1 MEGFLEGEVAIPEVA
16 DNFYAAPV
24 IEVKESSIAAI
35 LLSVTGVLS
44 FGSAILYVVV
54 FRKQHAS
61 IEYLK
66 SATRVPVPT
75 SATEQ
80 GELA

>member
-54 FRKQHAS
+54 FRKQL
-61 IEYLK
+61 LK
-66 SATRVPVPT
+66 KGFLDRPENFNS
-75 SATEQ
+75 
-80 GELA
+80 